1 MEMSE
6 LFEREVTLQKE
17 IVEIDRQNEEC
28 AFQLF
33 SKQLQFAKHKNN
45 GLPCQQIESDIVEL
59 KKQIENLQLELDHQK
74 QNQDNDQPYDTL
86 DEVDQRGHHCQRKPK
101 MFGSKI
107 SNHAKPQCH
116 LQEDPNES

>member
-1 MEMSE
+1 MITL
-6 LFEREVTLQKE
+6 LFFSLVTFYLWK
-17 IVEIDRQNEEC
+17 IWKISN
-28 AFQLF
+28 
-33 SKQLQFAKHKNN
+33 SKK
-45 GLPCQQIESDIVEL
+45 EL

-116 LQEDPNES
+116 LQEDPNESYNSQTNIQIGTITNYDDNSSYFYNYSIAEIN